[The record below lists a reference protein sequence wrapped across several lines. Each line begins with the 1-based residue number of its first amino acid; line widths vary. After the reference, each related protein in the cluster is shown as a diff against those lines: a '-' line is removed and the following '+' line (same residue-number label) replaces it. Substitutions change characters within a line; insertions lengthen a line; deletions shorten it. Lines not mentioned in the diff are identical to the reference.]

1 MTPKHTFKTVL
12 VLTLA
17 AICTASYAQ
26 SSGTNAN
33 ESAIVSRMPEFPGGD
48 SAFHKYITD
57 NLKYP
62 EEAKEKG
69 LSVRVFVQFTVNE
82 EGNVENVK
90 IARGI
95 DPALDKEALR
105 VVKSMPKWTPGIQH
119 GRPFK
124 ISYTVPVEFKMD

>member
-69 LSVRVFVQFTVNE
+69 LSVRVCQNGHQE
-82 EGNVENVK
+82 SN
-90 IARGI
+90 AA
-95 DPALDKEALR
+95 DHLR
-105 VVKSMPKWTPGIQH
+105 FHTLCQLNLKWIKNRKTIL
-119 GRPFK
+119 
-124 ISYTVPVEFKMD
+124 YM